1 MYLFKDRRGKIL
13 YVGKARS
20 LRKRVSSYFTKG
32 PEASKTEAL
41 LGSWDDLET
50 IVTNTELEA
59 LLLENSLIKK
69 HKPRYNICLRDDK
82 TYPYVKI
89 TTGEEWPRALV
100 TRRVQEDGHS
110 YFGPFWGG
118 LARRIMR
125 MITRHFQI
133 RTCTIEIDG
142 TLPRPCLY
150 YDLHAC
156 LGPCVAGLT
165 TKAAYDDAVRD
176 VVLFLQGR
184 NRELAASLER
194 KMREASREENFEMAA
209 AYRDALR
216 TVEDVSEHQV
226 VHSLKGESVDVFGLF
241 ESGGDVA
248 VGVLVVRGGVI
259 QDRREF
265 FFEKSE
271 EVDPSAFLDAFLP
284 QFYDANP
291 FLPVEVHLPVAIPD
305 PGLLEAFLAA
315 RRGGRVAVR
324 VPQRGPA
331 RERVELAQ
339 DNARERHK
347 VRFRRLGGEEALG
360 VERLARV
367 LDLSVPPRRIEA
379 FDISHL
385 QGTDSIASLVVFEDG
400 KPKKADYR
408 LFGIASQ
415 QLLAPDDFKSMAEAV
430 ERRYRKLRD
439 EGLEMPDLVLVDGG
453 RGQLQAALTALD
465 RLGVE
470 LPVVG
475 LAKREEEIWIPE
487 RPDPVRLSRKD
498 PALQLIQRVRDEAH
512 RFAITR
518 HRGRRSKRMRE
529 TSLRE
534 IPGIGPTRARTLLTR
549 FGSISGIAAAAPG
562 EIEEAVG
569 AATARAVREYLEAGR
584 APEETVEIPTGPGEG
599 GHARSA

>member
-1 MYLFKDRRGKIL
+1 
-13 YVGKARS
+13 
-20 LRKRVSSYFTKG
+20 
-32 PEASKTEAL
+32 
-41 LGSWDDLET
+41 
-50 IVTNTELEA
+50 
-59 LLLENSLIKK
+59 
-69 HKPRYNICLRDDK
+69 
-82 TYPYVKI
+82 
-89 TTGEEWPRALV
+89 
-100 TRRVQEDGHS
+100 
-110 YFGPFWGG
+110 
-118 LARRIMR
+118 MR

-165 TKAAYDDAVRD
+165 TKPAYDEAVRD

-184 NRELAASLER
+184 NKELLASLEK
-194 KMREASREENFEMAA
+194 KMVQASSGENFEMAA

-226 VHSLKGESVDVFGLF
+226 VHSLKGESVDVFGFF

-248 VGVLVVRGGVI
+248 VCVLVVRGGVI

-265 FFEKSE
+265 FFEKSG
-271 EVDPSAFLDAFLP
+271 EVDPAAFLDAFLP

-291 FLPVEVHLPVAIPD
+291 FLPAQVHLPVDLPD
-305 PGLLEAFLAA
+305 PDLLEAFLAA
-315 RRGGRVAVR
+315 RRNAKVTVR
-324 VPQRGPA
+324 VPRRGPA

-347 VRFRRLGGEEALG
+347 VRFRRMGGEEALG

-367 LDLSVPPRRIEA
+367 LDLPVPPRRIEA

-400 KPKKADYR
+400 RPKKSDYR

-415 QLLAPDDFKSMAEAV
+415 TLLAPDDFRSMAEAV
-430 ERRYRKLRD
+430 ERRYRRLKD
-439 EGLEMPDLVLVDGG
+439 GNAEMPDLVLVDGG

-465 RLGVE
+465 RIGVE

-475 LAKREEEIWIPE
+475 LAKREEEIWVPG
-487 RPDPVRLSRKD
+487 RPDPIRLSRKD
-498 PALQLIQRVRDEAH
+498 PALQLIQRLRDEAH

-529 TSLRE
+529 TSLME
-534 IPGIGPTRARTLLTR
+534 IPGIGPTRARILLRR
-549 FGSISGIAAAAPG
+549 FGSLSGLASADPK
-562 EIEEAVG
+562 EVEEAVG
-569 AATARAVREYLEAGR
+569 PASARAVREHLQTVSPPEPVGASDG
-584 APEETVEIPTGPGEG
+584 APEG
-599 GHARSA
+599 GRVHSA